1 MRTTQPRS
9 PPTKFL
15 EIPFTSPKNLLP
27 LVELSPGVFI
37 LDAFE
42 SYWDLFT
49 ALDSW
54 VIEHQDLDH
63 TTYENF
69 ITANIKPSQPSPK
82 PLSGVSEQTY
92 STIHLSAKDDP
103 PSHSPI
109 SINHPTTNLPS
120 QSNTLT
126 VRFQRNLSTY
136 TNSSPRLLQSYPLSE
151 TPKINTLGL

>member
-1 MRTTQPRS
+1 MRTTQPRP

-15 EIPFTSPKNLLP
+15 EIPFTSPKNPLP

-69 ITANIKPSQPSPK
+69 ITTTIKPSQSPPQPLPS
-82 PLSGVSEQTY
+82 VSEQTY
-92 STIHLSAKDDP
+92 STINLSAKDDP

-109 SINHPTTNLPS
+109 SSNLPTTNHPS
-120 QSNTLT
+120 ESNTLT
-126 VRFQRNLSTY
+126 VRFKRNLNTN
-136 TNSSPRLLQSYPLSE
+136 TNSSPRLVQSYLLS
-151 TPKINTLGL
+151 KTLK